1 LDICHAVAKFFADD
15 SLICSYATS
24 LTGTDFFS
32 ERGLFS
38 RPLVKGEIEGE
49 MQKIRLSEA
58 GTQ

>member
-1 LDICHAVAKFFADD
+1 MAKFYVDD

-24 LTGTDFFS
+24 PTEADFCA

-38 RPLVKGEIEGE
+38 PALAKGEIEGE

>member
-1 LDICHAVAKFFADD
+1 MAKFYVDD

-24 LTGTDFFS
+24 PTEADFCA

-38 RPLVKGEIEGE
+38 PALAKGEIEGE
-49 MQKIRLSEA
+49 VHKIRLSEA

>member
-1 LDICHAVAKFFADD
+1 MAKFYDDD
-15 SLICSYATS
+15 SLICSYAT
-24 LTGTDFFS
+24 LPTEADFRA

-38 RPLVKGEIEGE
+38 PASAKGEIEGE

>member
-1 LDICHAVAKFFADD
+1 LDICHVVAKFYDDD

-24 LTGTDFFS
+24 PTEAVFCA

-38 RPLVKGEIEGE
+38 PASAKGEIEGE